1 MRVDGVGLWTDAAR
15 WLDAVRIPVRV
26 GVATAAGPRVV
37 SLWYQREG
45 ETLWC
50 ATQRDAAIVT
60 YLHATTTVGFEVAV
74 DFPPYRGVRGTA
86 EVILDEARGPA
97 MIDALVGRYLT
108 DRNRRLGDWLHQRR
122 DDEVA
127 IGLTITRITS
137 WDFSARMTTED
148 PDWLVPP
155 GSSPSPT

>member
-1 MRVDGVGLWTDAAR
+1 MRVDGVGSWADATR
-15 WLDAVRIPVRV
+15 WLDAVRIPVRL
-26 GVATAAGPRVV
+26 GVASATGPRVV
-37 SLWYQREG
+37 SLWYLRED

-60 YLHATTTVGFEVAV
+60 YLAATTTVGFEVAV

-86 EVILDEARGPA
+86 EVVLDEARGPA
-97 MIDALVGRYLT
+97 MIDALAARYLT

-122 DDEVA
+122 AGEVA
-127 IGLTITRITS
+127 LGLMITRITS

-155 GSSPSPT
+155 GSSPSPA